1 MLTLGFIRHGTTEW
15 NLAGRMQ
22 GQMDTPLAE
31 VGRVQAELLAKRLAG
46 ESWDGIIASDLLR
59 AKETALTIS
68 RLTGA
73 PLLGLDARLRERA
86 FGELE
91 GTTLQERIDRWGEG
105 WRDLELGVESDEK
118 LLARWASFLVDVDRE
133 HQGKRILLV
142 SHGGYIAPV
151 LAQFIGRK
159 LEEHLS
165 NTSLTVMERTPDGW
179 QCRLLNCTV
188 HLAELGQGA

>member
-1 MLTLGFIRHGTTEW
+1 
-15 NLAGRMQ
+15 MQ

-31 VGRVQAELLAKRLAG
+31 VGRVQAELLAKRLSG
-46 ESWDGIIASDLLR
+46 EAWDGVIASDLLR

-73 PLLGLDARLRERA
+73 PLLGLDARLRERS

-91 GTTLQERIDRWGEG
+91 GTTLQERIDRWGEQ
-105 WRDLELGVESDEK
+105 WRDLDLGVESDEK

-133 HQGKRILLV
+133 HRGKRILLV

-151 LAQFIGRK
+151 LAQFIGSK
-159 LEEHLS
+159 IEEHLS
-165 NTSLTVMERTPDGW
+165 NTSLTIMERTPDGW